1 MPTRERRWTA
11 APRAGRRC
19 NSRVRRHSVPRPAA
33 VVAVE
38 PRVRKRRGLRAVA
51 AERHVPAVVAAVR
64 APAAVAVVV
73 AAPVV
78 AADADAN
85 SEQ

>member
-19 NSRVRRHSVPRPAA
+19 NSRRCSARPP

-38 PRVRKRRGLRAVA
+38 PRVRKRRGRRAVVV
-51 AERHVPAVVAAVR
+51 EPHVPAAVAAVR